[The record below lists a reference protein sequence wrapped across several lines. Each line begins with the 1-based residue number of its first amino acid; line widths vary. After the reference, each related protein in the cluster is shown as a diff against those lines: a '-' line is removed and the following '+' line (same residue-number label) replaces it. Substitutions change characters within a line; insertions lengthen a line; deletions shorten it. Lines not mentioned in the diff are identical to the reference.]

1 MRTVAL
7 FGGSFNPPHK
17 GHEAILRWLL
27 TNPPMHLDGVGVL
40 PTVNH
45 AFGKDLLPYEVR
57 AELVQAMVG
66 PDPRVEII
74 RRDERYMAEVLEA
87 LHAEH
92 PDTHYVLVLGA
103 DILNDLDK
111 WHRWDDV
118 LRLAEPLFVFR
129 EGVLFE
135 SNGTTVHRIA
145 APEVSSTDVRQWLA
159 EGNPEVAHLLPEAVL
174 RLIETKGYYGIP
186 RPLSW

>member
-1 MRTVAL
+1 MKTVAL

-27 TNPPMHLDGVGVL
+27 TNPPTHLDGVGVL

-45 AFGKDLLPYEVR
+45 AFGKELLPYEAR
-57 AELVQAMVG
+57 ADLVQAMVG
-66 PDPRVEII
+66 DDPRVEII
-74 RRDERYMAEVLEA
+74 RRDETYMAEVLEA
-87 LHAEH
+87 LHTEN
-92 PDTHYVLVLGA
+92 PDTHYILVLGA

-129 EGVLFE
+129 KGVQFDA
-135 SNGTTVHRIA
+135 NGTTVHCID
-145 APEVSSTDVRQWLA
+145 APGVSSTDVRKWLA
-159 EGNPEVAHLLPEAVL
+159 EGNPEVAHFLPEAVL
-174 RLIETKGYYGIP
+174 SRIEEKGYYGVTKP
-186 RPLSW
+186 FSW